1 MLLRANNTVLFDR
14 LKARGYNEKKISE
27 NIECEILEVTKE
39 EVEKYLLIFIIAHII
54 LILYWKLVMMKLN
67 N

>member
-1 MLLRANNTVLFDR
+1 VLLRANNTVLFDR